1 MESENIDI
9 NKIGNQVMQELR
21 EVLKEK
27 YPRLRSYL
35 QNNNPD
41 LVKLY
46 DYYYEKAM
54 ESPWQIAV
62 EYTYRILR
70 LYAQVKPWANKKAKK
85 LK

>member
-1 MESENIDI
+1 MSSIIDI

-46 DYYYEKAM
+46 DYYFEQSMNA
-54 ESPWQIAV
+54 PWQIAV
-62 EYTYRILR
+62 EYAYRILR
-70 LYAQVKPWANKKAKK
+70 LYVQVKP
-85 LK
+85 

>member
-70 LYAQVKPWANKKAKK
+70 LYAQVRS
-85 LK
+85 

>member
-1 MESENIDI
+1 MSSIIDI

-70 LYAQVKPWANKKAKK
+70 LYAQVRS
-85 LK
+85 

>member
-1 MESENIDI
+1 MSSIIDI
-9 NKIGNQVMQELR
+9 NKIGNQVMQEIR

-27 YPRLRSYL
+27 YPKLRAYL

-54 ESPWQIAV
+54 ESPWQVAV
-62 EYTYRILR
+62 EYAYRILR
-70 LYAQVKPWANKKAKK
+70 LYAQVRS
-85 LK
+85 

>member
-70 LYAQVKPWANKKAKK
+70 LYAQVKP
-85 LK
+85 